1 MKNKGPNRRKCVRR
15 MANIFKKERATGMGK
30 SEKIKW
36 QLLLFLAIG
45 CYLLALVTQQYL
57 FNVVAIGLAVC
68 VYKYGSP
75 VLFKEYDE
83 RKKKKEEEAA
93 KVREAGQTIL
103 RNKTFE
109 K

>member
-1 MKNKGPNRRKCVRR
+1 
-15 MANIFKKERATGMGK
+15 MGK

-93 KVREAGQTIL
+93 KVREVVQTIL

>member
-1 MKNKGPNRRKCVRR
+1 

-57 FNVVAIGLAVC
+57 FNVVAIGLAV
-68 VYKYGSP
+68 
-75 VLFKEYDE
+75 
-83 RKKKKEEEAA
+83 
-93 KVREAGQTIL
+93 
-103 RNKTFE
+103 
-109 K
+109 

>member
-1 MKNKGPNRRKCVRR
+1 
-15 MANIFKKERATGMGK
+15 MGK

-36 QLLLFLAIG
+36 QLLLLLAIG

-68 VYKYGSP
+68 VYKYGNP

-83 RKKKKEEEAA
+83 WKKKQDEEASKIRA
-93 KVREAGQTIL
+93 AVQTII
-103 RNKTFE
+103 RNKTL
-109 K
+109 